1 MRLMV
6 PVFSSPRRALKKFLL
21 FIFAWLVLL
30 SLEYDAALRHYLHAK
45 FCCVLQGGNKVV
57 YAVGKRTLV
66 LVAFGFLAGITL
78 AGWFVLRDGLVWIVG
93 SLSSLLLGV
102 GFMLYVRQAE
112 EISQLCA
119 TQEDLRH
126 SIENYYRQLQVLLWL
141 TSVLKVRLPLPPLGG
156 FPIEPDLA
164 ALLFRTVREK
174 KPRLI
179 VELGSGV
186 STVLI
191 GYALDEQG
199 GGRLV
204 SFDDNE
210 WYWRETERDIR
221 SHGLSD
227 VVEVRLAPLKAV
239 SFRGQTWL
247 WYDRG
252 AFSDLRNID
261 LLIIDGPPGGY
272 QELSRYP
279 ALPVLYDSLTEGA
292 LVILDDSKRPDERKM
307 LDLWASEFPNC
318 ALESVDTLNGAAIL
332 KKGSLERERSR

>member
-1 MRLMV
+1 
-6 PVFSSPRRALKKFLL
+6 
-21 FIFAWLVLL
+21 
-30 SLEYDAALRHYLHAK
+30 
-45 FCCVLQGGNKVV
+45 V
-57 YAVGKRTLV
+57 YAVRKWTLV

-78 AGWFVLRDGLVWIVG
+78 VGWFVLRDGLVWIVG
-93 SLSSLLLGV
+93 SLSSLLVGV

-119 TQEDLRH
+119 TQEDLRRRIEDFH
-126 SIENYYRQLQVLLWL
+126 RSIEDNYRQLQVLLWL
-141 TSVLKVRLPLPPLGG
+141 TSLLKVRLPLPPLGG

-191 GYALDEQG
+191 GYVLDEQG

-210 WYWRETERDIR
+210 SYWRETERDIR
-221 SHGLSD
+221 SHGLGD
-227 VVEVRLAPLKAV
+227 VVEVRLAPLKEV

-247 WYDRG
+247 WYDPG
-252 AFSDLRNID
+252 AFSDLRDID

-279 ALPVLYDSLTEGA
+279 ALPVLFDSLTEGA
-292 LVILDDSKRPDERKM
+292 LVILDDSKRPDERKI
-307 LDLWASEFPNC
+307 LDLWASEFPSC
-318 ALESVDTLNGAAIL
+318 VLESVDTLNGAAIL
-332 KKGSLERERSR
+332 KKG